1 MPDIST
7 APDAAH
13 RREYKILV
21 NTREKTVHK
30 DTLTFEEVVYLAFD
44 PVPSGPNILITVSF
58 RHAHQKPADGTLTAG
73 SSIEIKNGTVF
84 TVVATD
90 KS

>member
-1 MPDIST
+1 MPDIAT

-30 DTLTFEEVVYLAFD
+30 DTLTFEEVVQLAFD

-73 SSIEIKNGTVF
+73 GSVDIKNGTVF

>member
-1 MPDIST
+1 MSDISAT
-7 APDAAH
+7 PSDIH
-13 RREYKILV
+13 RRKYKIIV
-21 NTREKTVHK
+21 NAREKTVHQ
-30 DTLTFEEVVYLAFD
+30 DTLTFQEVVQLAFD
-44 PVPSGPNILITVSF
+44 PVPSGPNVLITVSF

-73 SSIEIKNGTVF
+73 ESVEIKNGTVF